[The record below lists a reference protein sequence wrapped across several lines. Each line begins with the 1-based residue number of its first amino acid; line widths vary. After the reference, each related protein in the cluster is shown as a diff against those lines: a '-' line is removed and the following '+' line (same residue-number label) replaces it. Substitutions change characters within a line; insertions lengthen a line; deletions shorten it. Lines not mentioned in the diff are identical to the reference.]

1 MRNLSTYLLV
11 IFMVMFWVFRIMV
24 TFTYELGS
32 DFAGIIPLNKQLEI
46 LLLFVVLLCLILIIK
61 RKMIGALIYLLSYGL
76 YFGADLTTKLT
87 SIFEDMTQEITMG
100 TSLSMLVSLIGVA
113 LPLAVLIDLLLDK
126 QRKANPKDKKTDW
139 FYKNKDFDRK
149 LDDRADKN
157 NYRTM

>member
-11 IFMVMFWVFRIMV
+11 IFMVMFWIFRIMV
-24 TFTYELGS
+24 TFMYELGS
-32 DFAGIIPLNKQLEI
+32 DFAGIIPLNKTLEI
-46 LLLFVVLLCLILIIK
+46 VLLFVVLLCIILIAK

-76 YFGADLTTKLT
+76 YFGTDLTTKLT
-87 SIFEDMTQEITMG
+87 EIFEDMTQEITMG
-100 TSLSMLVSLIGVA
+100 TSLSMFVSLIGVA

-139 FYKNKDFDRK
+139 FYKNEAFDRK

>member
-46 LLLFVVLLCLILIIK
+46 LLLFVVLLCLILVIK

>member
-11 IFMVMFWVFRIMV
+11 IFMVMFWIFRIMV
-24 TFTYELGS
+24 TFMYELGS
-32 DFAGIIPLNKQLEI
+32 DFAGIIPLNKTLEI
-46 LLLFVVLLCLILIIK
+46 VLLFVVLLCIILIAK

-76 YFGADLTTKLT
+76 YFGTDLTTKLT
-87 SIFEDMTQEITMG
+87 AIFEDMTQEITMG
-100 TSLSMLVSLIGVA
+100 TSLSMFVSLIGVA

-139 FYKNKDFDRK
+139 FYKNEAFDRK